1 MFSGLGIVI
10 FSILNAIRNWFLSS
24 KLNTPHFQTYGRLV
38 LEMVLWGVVLVFGD
52 IVYQNLEDKATTL
65 SNFTMRST
73 AIGGLIGIEVILLL
87 DFFRNN
93 RKNR

>member
-1 MFSGLGIVI
+1 M
-10 FSILNAIRNWFLSS
+10 NWFLNI
-24 KLNTPHFQTYGRLV
+24 KINAPRLQTYGRLV
-38 LEMVLWGVVLVFGD
+38 LEMLLWGVVFVFGD
-52 IVYQNLEDKATTL
+52 IVLQNLGDNATTL
-65 SNFTMRST
+65 SNFTMRYT